1 MSLFLGGCKM
11 INPLRSFQP
20 EYDSIANR
28 SRAGKKARLAT
39 FALAVLPSIAFGAD
53 KPAAS
58 PDAATPLIT
67 TSRISATLEFG
78 LPALAAAIERDIPKR
93 LATIDERVNCVHRRV
108 FVFRVNANCD
118 VWGFVDRAGPVS
130 LYGRGD
136 RVFGAVS
143 IYGAA
148 EGQGANRFTA
158 RIRGETQARATI
170 EVEARPELR
179 RDGSLRLNISDS
191 FHWSEQPYLHVLGRE
206 VDLAPYV
213 EPSIRRQLDRIR
225 SRALAGARALDLHG
239 KAETAWRHTFE
250 PIKLVEDP
258 PVWLQLTPQSVAF
271 AGVRANAKVLWG
283 SLELAGSAETVVG
296 QQPPAVIATA
306 LPPLGTEVAGPG
318 TFDVILPV
326 RIDYETLKEKIGQ
339 AIAAVPVPDTSVR
352 EVQVYPSSGK
362 LVIGLRI
369 ARSSDTDSDAGQW
382 TYLSTTPKVDTDKQ
396 TVGLADI
403 DLITSPNDSQIGSAV
418 QQLAAQLKNVVN
430 LDYGISYLNLLTAA
444 NERLTRPLKDGF
456 RMEGHLDSAKLEK
469 VQLLADGIMIALH
482 ASGGLK
488 IVYGL

>member
-1 MSLFLGGCKM
+1 M
-11 INPLRSFQP
+11 IHPSRRYQQ

-28 SRAGKKARLAT
+28 SRMGIARLAT
-39 FALAVLPSIAFGAD
+39 LALGALPSIAFGAE
-53 KPAAS
+53 KPALS
-58 PDAATPLIT
+58 PDAATPLVT
-67 TSRISATLEFG
+67 TSRISATVEFG

-108 FVFRVNANCD
+108 FIFRINANCD
-118 VWGFVDRAGPVS
+118 VWGFVDRTSPVS

-158 RIRGETQARATI
+158 RIRGDTEARATI

-179 RDGSLRLNISDS
+179 RDGSLQLNISDS
-191 FHWSEQPYLHVLGRE
+191 FHWSEHPYLHVLGRE
-206 VDLAPYV
+206 FDLAPYV
-213 EPSIRRQLDRIR
+213 EPNIRTQLGRIR
-225 SRALAGARALDLHG
+225 SRALAAARALDLHG
-239 KAETAWRHTFE
+239 KAEMAWRHAFE
-250 PIKLVEDP
+250 PIKLADDP
-258 PVWLQLTPQSVAF
+258 PAWLQVTPQSTAF

-283 SLELAGSAETVVG
+283 SLELAGSAETVIG
-296 QQPPAVIATA
+296 QKPPAVAVTA
-306 LPPLGTEVAGPG
+306 LPPLGTAVAEPG

-326 RIDYETLKEKIGQ
+326 RINYDTLKDKISQ
-339 AIAAVPVPDTSVR
+339 AITALPAQDTSVR

-369 ARSSDTDSDAGQW
+369 AKSSDTDSNAGQW
-382 TYLSTTPKVDTDKQ
+382 TYLSTTPKVDTNNK
-396 TVGLADI
+396 TVGLSEI
-403 DLITSPNDSQIGSAV
+403 NLTTSSDDSQIGSAV
-418 QQLAAQLKNVVN
+418 QQLAAQLKNVAN
-430 LDYGISYLNLLTAA
+430 LDYGISYQNLLMAA

-456 RMEGHLDSAKLEK
+456 RMEGRLDSARLEK
-469 VQLLADGIMIALH
+469 VQLLREGILIALH

-488 IVYGL
+488 ILYGL